1 MPMEPRSFAAL
12 AAAPLLMIAAQEDS
26 SPKEFGDVTWGSKLE
41 VAQKAA
47 QASKKPIMLLFQE
60 VPG

>member
-1 MPMEPRSFAAL
+1 MERTTFAAL
-12 AAAPLLMIAAQEDS
+12 AAAPLLMLHMQDES
-26 SPKEFGDVTWGSKLE
+26 NPKEFGDIQWSSKLE
-41 VAQKAA
+41 AAQEAA